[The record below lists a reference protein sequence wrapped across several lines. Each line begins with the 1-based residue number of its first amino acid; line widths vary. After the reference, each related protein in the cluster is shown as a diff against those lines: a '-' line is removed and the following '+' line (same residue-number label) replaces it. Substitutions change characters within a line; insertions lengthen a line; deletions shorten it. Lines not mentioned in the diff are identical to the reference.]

1 MPSASP
7 HDLMVCARTPD
18 EIGQCSYYDEK
29 EAADYNACDGTRG
42 QFAVTALNSRAAEL
56 GPWRP
61 GLPWA
66 KLIWGGERC
75 TELALYGVGG
85 VLHARSVLVSDGEW
99 ILTNRVAVT
108 D

>member
-1 MPSASP
+1 
-7 HDLMVCARTPD
+7 V
-18 EIGQCSYYDEK
+18 
-29 EAADYNACDGTRG
+29 
-42 QFAVTALNSRAAEL
+42 